1 MVTGGTAATRRIR
14 LPRPSATPGK
24 LRLMR
29 ALARLTPDEGCRI
42 ELVDMT
48 DAIRPGTLT

>member
-1 MVTGGTAATRRIR
+1 VVTGGIAATSRIR

-24 LRLMR
+24 LWLMR
-29 ALARLTPDEGCRI
+29 ALARLTPDEVGRI
-42 ELVDMT
+42 EFVDMA

>member
-24 LRLMR
+24 LLLIR
-29 ALARLTPDEGCRI
+29 ALARLTPDEGRRV
-42 ELVDMT
+42 ELVDMAN
-48 DAIRPGTLT
+48 AIRPGMLT

>member
-1 MVTGGTAATRRIR
+1 MVTGGTAATTRIR

-24 LRLMR
+24 LLLMR
-29 ALARLTPDEGCRI
+29 ALARLTPDGARRI
-42 ELVDMT
+42 ELVNMA